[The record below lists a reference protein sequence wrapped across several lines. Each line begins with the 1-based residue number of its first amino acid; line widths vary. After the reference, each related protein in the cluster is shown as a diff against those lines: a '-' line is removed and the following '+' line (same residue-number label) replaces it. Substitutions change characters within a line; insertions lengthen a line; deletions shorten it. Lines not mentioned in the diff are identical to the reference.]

1 MAQLKDIKTRID
13 SVQKTRKMTQA
24 MKMVAAAKFRRAS
37 DLAVNSRLYTDQLE
51 SLLATLQQQADTQ
64 GSPLLSINKSN
75 REAIIIVSGDRGL
88 CGGFNANIIKQ
99 ANIEMSEDAV
109 QKDFFFWGVK
119 AYQSLKNTTATVKG
133 HSGGLSDKSTVAD
146 IQKLAKPI
154 IDQYIDARYSS
165 VKLIYTSF
173 KSATLS
179 VPIVKQILP
188 IKVALSKQN
197 NIDYFIDPNPEQVL
211 NILAEDYVN
220 LMLYRGV
227 LESFASEQR
236 SRMVAMDS
244 ATDNAKDMINALRL
258 QYNRL
263 RQAQITTELS
273 EIVAGAEAL
282 VQ

>member
-51 SLLATLQQQADTQ
+51 SLLATLQQQTDTQ

-75 REAIIIVSGDRGL
+75 REAIIIISGDRGL

-119 AYQSLKNTTATVKG
+119 AYQSLKNTSSAIKG
-133 HSGGLSDKSTVAD
+133 HSSGLSDKSTVAD

-154 IDQYIDARYSS
+154 IDQYIDATYSS
-165 VKLIYTSF
+165 VKLVYTSF

-197 NIDYFIDPNPEQVL
+197 NID
-211 NILAEDYVN
+211 
-220 LMLYRGV
+220 
-227 LESFASEQR
+227 
-236 SRMVAMDS
+236 
-244 ATDNAKDMINALRL
+244 
-258 QYNRL
+258 
-263 RQAQITTELS
+263 
-273 EIVAGAEAL
+273 
-282 VQ
+282 

>member
-64 GSPLLSINKSN
+64 GSPLLSINKSEK
-75 REAIIIVSGDRGL
+75 EAIIIVSGDRGL

-99 ANIEMSEDAV
+99 ANIEISEDAI

-119 AYQSLKNTTATVKG
+119 AYQSLKNTAFAIKG

-154 IDQYIDARYSS
+154 IDQYIDETYSS

-179 VPIVKQILP
+179 IPIIKQILP
-188 IKVALSKQN
+188 IKVAQSKQN

-211 NILAEDYVN
+211 DILAEDYVN

-244 ATDNAKDMINALRL
+244 ATDNAKDMINALKL

-273 EIVAGAEAL
+273 EIVAGAEVL
-282 VQ
+282 VR

>member
-119 AYQSLKNTTATVKG
+119 AYQSLKNTSSAIKG

-146 IQKLAKPI
+146 VQKLAKPI

-211 NILAEDYVN
+211 DILAEDYVN

-244 ATDNAKDMINALRL
+244 ATDNAKDMINALKL